1 MLKLNDKYIDL
12 VNESEKELSDIFN
25 SIDKNTYFNSK
36 KVLDAFHEVNISESD
51 LFGTSGYGYNDTGR
65 DKIEKIFSYVLD
77 SEDALVRTQII
88 SGTHAISTAL
98 FAILRTGDTL
108 LAIVI
113 FLGVCVFSG
122 PHLQPVEVPSL
133 GVKSEL

>member
-65 DKIEKIFSYVLD
+65 DKIEKIFHMYLI
-77 SEDALVRTQII
+77 VRM
-88 SGTHAISTAL
+88 
-98 FAILRTGDTL
+98 R
-108 LAIVI
+108 
-113 FLGVCVFSG
+113 
-122 PHLQPVEVPSL
+122 
-133 GVKSEL
+133 